1 MSRIRR
7 FAPLVGIYAAGLL
20 SGAAVSAAAVS
31 VHYPFER
38 LEVFAE
44 ALSII
49 HARYVDERD
58 AGDLVY
64 DAVSGLCRDLDDHS
78 IFMNPDEYRELREET
93 SGQYFGIG
101 IALDLEDGRL
111 LVQRT
116 IEASP
121 AEAAGILPGDEIL
134 AVDGVVVGELG
145 PEVALARI
153 EGKRGS
159 MVVLRIARGGLAE
172 TLEVAVRR
180 DQVRTNSVESALLSP
195 NVGWLRIERF
205 QRRTVDEVRRAL
217 RALGATG
224 SVPAGVVVDLRG
236 NPGGYLSQAVA
247 VADIW
252 LAEGAI
258 VSTVDRSSG
267 TQRDMARSL
276 GADMTTQLVVLV
288 DGRTASAAEI
298 VAGALQDR
306 GRAQV
311 VGETSYGKGSVQQFF
326 DLSDGSALKLT
337 TARYYTPSGASIQGV
352 GVRPDVALGDHL
364 FEELGRDLDVLLLS
378 MPDAPSWA
386 RDDRALQVAI
396 LALRDPEALQALTG
410 PAHSG
415 PVKEP

>member
-1 MSRIRR
+1 MSRTRR
-7 FAPLVGIYAAGLL
+7 FAPLVAIYAAGLL

-31 VHYPFER
+31 VQYPFER

-58 AGDLVY
+58 AGALVY

-78 IFMNPDEYRELREET
+78 IFMNPDEYREMREET

-101 IALDLEDGRL
+101 IALDLLDGRL
-111 LVQRT
+111 IVQRT

-121 AEAAGILPGDEIL
+121 AEVAGILPGDEIL
-134 AVDGVVVGELG
+134 AVDGEVVGKLG

-159 MVVLRIARGGLAE
+159 IVVLRIARDGLAE
-172 TLEVAVRR
+172 SIEVAVRR

-195 NVGWLRIERF
+195 NIGWLRIERF

-217 RALGATG
+217 RDLQAAGPA
-224 SVPAGVVVDLRG
+224 PAGLVVDLRG

-267 TQRDMARSL
+267 AQRDMARTL
-276 GADMTTQLVVLV
+276 GTDTTTQLVVMV

-352 GVRPDVALGDHL
+352 GVRPDVVLGDHV
-364 FEELGRDLDVLLLS
+364 FEQLALDLEALMRS
-378 MPDAPSWA
+378 MPGAPSWA
-386 RDDRALQVAI
+386 GDDRALQVAV
-396 LALRDPEALQALTG
+396 LALRDPGALQPWQDPSHTEA
-410 PAHSG
+410 
-415 PVKEP
+415 VKEP

>member
-1 MSRIRR
+1 
-7 FAPLVGIYAAGLL
+7 LVAVYVAGLL

-49 HARYVDERD
+49 HARYVDQRD

-78 IFMNPDEYRELREET
+78 IFMNPDEYREMREET

-101 IALDLEDGRL
+101 IALEFLDGRL

-121 AEAAGILPGDEIL
+121 AETAGILPGDEIL
-134 AVDGVVVGELG
+134 AVDGEVVGALG
-145 PEVALARI
+145 AEVALARV

-159 MVVLRIARGGLAE
+159 IVVLRIARDGLVE
-172 TLEVAVRR
+172 PIEVAVRR

-195 NVGWLRIERF
+195 NIGWLRIERF
-205 QRRTVDEVRRAL
+205 QRRTVDEVRREL
-217 RALGATG
+217 RELAVAQ
-224 SVPAGVVVDLRG
+224 SAPAGLVVDLRG

-252 LAEGAI
+252 LSEGAI
-258 VSTVDRSSG
+258 VSTVDRGSG
-267 TQRDMARSL
+267 PQRDMAQAL
-276 GADMTTQLVVLV
+276 GTDTTTQLVVLV

-306 GRAQV
+306 ARAQV

-352 GVRPDVALGDHL
+352 GVRPDIALSDHL
-364 FEELGRDLDVLLLS
+364 FEQLSQDLDALLLS
-378 MPDAPSWA
+378 LPDAPLWA
-386 RDDRALQVAI
+386 RDDRALQVAV
-396 LALRDPEALQALTG
+396 LALRDSEALKAWHAPDHPDSVQ
-410 PAHSG
+410 
-415 PVKEP
+415 EP

>member
-1 MSRIRR
+1 MNRIRR
-7 FAPLVGIYAAGLL
+7 SVPLAAFFAAGLL
-20 SGAAVSAAAVS
+20 TGAAISAAAVS
-31 VHYPFER
+31 AQYPFER

-78 IFMNPDEYRELREET
+78 IFMDPDEYREMREET
-93 SGQYFGIG
+93 SGEYFGIG
-101 IALDLEDGRL
+101 LALHLVDGRL
-111 LVQRT
+111 LVEHI
-116 IEASP
+116 IETSP
-121 AEAAGILPGDEIL
+121 AEEAGILSGDEIL
-134 AVDGVVVGELG
+134 AVDGTVVGTLG

-153 EGKRGS
+153 EGRRGS
-159 MVVLRIARGGLAE
+159 MVVLKIAREA
-172 TLEVAVRR
+172 LEEPLEIAVRR
-180 DQVRTNSVESALLSP
+180 DQVRTSSVEFALLSP
-195 NVGWLRIERF
+195 TIAWLRIERF
-205 QRRTVDEVRRAL
+205 QRRTIDEVRRAL
-217 RALGATG
+217 QEITASESGPVAL
-224 SVPAGVVVDLRG
+224 VVDLRG

-252 LAEGAI
+252 LADGTI
-258 VSTVDRSSG
+258 VSTVDRGSG
-267 TQRDMARSL
+267 TQRDTARAL
-276 GADMTTQLVVLV
+276 GADVTTQLVVLI

-352 GVRPDVALGDHL
+352 GIRPDVPLGDHL
-364 FEELGRDLDVLLLS
+364 FEQLSRDLDALLLS
-378 MPDAPSWA
+378 MQGAPPWA
-386 RDDRALQVAI
+386 HKDRALQVAA
-396 LALRDPEALQALTG
+396 LALHAPGTLEALVGSAE
-410 PAHSG
+410 PD
-415 PVKEP
+415 PVKAP